1 MRVAETIGKRSE
13 CSRDQVGAVIV
24 SKDNRIVDSGYNGPP
39 RGFYRVGGDCKSWC
53 PRAQAAPTSW
63 RIPPDINLDARLTV
77 EDDER
82 FIVLRDGR
90 KIAAT
95 PEKLLAMGA
104 TPVFGLDPAY
114 DDCMSLHAEQNA
126 LMFSDRRL
134 REGGTIYVSSSV
146 CGTCAKLI
154 ANSGL
159 AQCVVMLTDAPH
171 RNAGKWISFMEQCGV
186 NVVELV

>member
-1 MRVAETIGKRSE
+1 MRVAATIGERSV

-24 SKDNRIVDSGYNGPP
+24 SKDNRIIDSGYNGPP
-39 RGFYRVGGDCKSWC
+39 RGMYRVGGNCASWC
-53 PRAQAAPTSW
+53 PRVQKHHVGDMSP
-63 RIPPDINLDARLTV
+63 I
-77 EDDER
+77 
-82 FIVLRDGR
+82 
-90 KIAAT
+90 
-95 PEKLLAMGA
+95 
-104 TPVFGLDPAY
+104 Y
-114 DDCMSLHAEQNA
+114 DDCVSLHAEQNA